1 MFSQQS
7 ATVVPFGKECANRK
21 PNSDG
26 YIDARNIAPFADGIG
41 EYGIS
46 ELGIQPNVECQS
58 VERGSS
64 ETTQPI
70 PIMEWWRLRPLAE
83 VSAHD
88 LPRLKRCIRG
98 FEIIGDLRWRA
109 AEAGD
114 VPAAIAVAIR
124 LVKHGLIAA
133 PVINLVGTALLI
145 AAVKGDA
152 TARLMIEYLAGLKAE
167 DCLKQYQNQSAGPV
181 HQLQQLIVAEM
192 EACS

>member
-7 ATVVPFGKECANRK
+7 ITVVPLDQERANRK
-21 PNSDG
+21 PISDNH
-26 YIDARNIAPFADGIG
+26 IDANTIAPFVDRIG
-41 EYGIS
+41 EHGIP
-46 ELGIQPNVECQS
+46 QNVQRRS

-64 ETTQPI
+64 ETTLPI
-70 PIMEWWRLRPLAE
+70 PIMEWWKLKPLAD

-98 FEIIGDLRWRA
+98 FEIIGDLNWRA

-124 LVKHGLIAA
+124 LVKHGLVAM
-133 PVINLVGTALLI
+133 PVMNLAGTALLI
-145 AAVKGDA
+145 AAIKGDA

-167 DCLKQYQNQSAGPV
+167 DCLKPYQTQSAATV
-181 HQLQQLIVAEM
+181 HQLQKLIVAEM

>member
-7 ATVVPFGKECANRK
+7 ATVVPFGKERANRK
-21 PNSDG
+21 PHNDNH
-26 YIDARNIAPFADGIG
+26 IDAKTIAPFADRIG
-41 EYGIS
+41 EYGIG
-46 ELGIQPNVECQS
+46 ELGIQPNVDCKS

-70 PIMEWWRLRPLAE
+70 PIMEWWRYKPLAE
-83 VSAHD
+83 VPAHD

-98 FEIIGDLRWRA
+98 FEIIGDLRWRKA
-109 AEAGD
+109 AAGD

-124 LVKHGLIAA
+124 LVKHGLIAT
-133 PVINLVGTALLI
+133 PVMNLAGTALLI
-145 AAVKGDA
+145 AAIKGDA

-167 DCLKQYQNQSAGPV
+167 DCLKPYQNQSTGSV
-181 HQLQQLIVAEM
+181 HQLQNLIVAEM